1 MNIAFFITPK
11 SDVACIN
18 INSTIRQTLE
28 KMEYHRFTAIP
39 VLDDD
44 GKYIGTITEGDI
56 LWTLKKN
63 SLNMKDTEKIKI
75 SEISRHMINEP
86 ISISSNIDDIIMLAV
101 NQNFVPAI
109 DDNGV
114 FIGIIKRSDIIKYCY
129 DKLFKKED

>member
-11 SDVACIN
+11 TDVACIN
-18 INSTIRQTLE
+18 IDSTIRQTLE

-39 VLDDD
+39 ALDDE
-44 GKYIGTITEGDI
+44 GKYVGTITEGDI

-63 SLNMKDTEKIKI
+63 NLNMKDTEKISI
-75 SEISRHMINEP
+75 NEISRHMINEP
-86 ISISSNIDDIIMLAV
+86 VSINSNIDDIIMLAV
-101 NQNFVPAI
+101 NQNFVPVV

-129 DKLFKKED
+129 DKLFKK